1 MVEQKKDNLELKS
14 LLNEEESKENAAAL
28 KKGENLNGGGE
39 NYSLWRKAAIFI
51 SFISIIF
58 TTGIGVTFFVTS
70 QIAGSPSAFGFA
82 FAAVL
87 DSLTSAVVLW
97 RFCGADDKESNS
109 AASKER
115 RACIAIAVCFILSAV
130 AIACRAVYA
139 LVEDNIPGREELMK
153 MLSIASLLFLV
164 FLVGSKFLIASKVR
178 SRAMKTDAINS
189 LAGAVMTLGM
199 IASDDVCEKNRKICF
214 LDSAT
219 AILIAVALMS
229 YGIMTLVE
237 MMAKV
242 DKNQPLD

>member
-1 MVEQKKDNLELKS
+1 MVEQKEDNFELKS
-14 LLNEEESKENAAAL
+14 LLNEEESKENASAL

-109 AASKER
+109 PASKER

-153 MLSIASLLFLV
+153 LLSIASLVFLV

-229 YGIMTLVE
+229 YGIMTLVD